1 MSLRPEERKQ
11 KAMGGINFLEQGFTR
26 RGSAC
31 YKHFSFNYESAMGH
45 VEVDLQNWWCF
56 ANPW

>member
-31 YKHFSFNYESAMGH
+31 YKHFSFNYESAKGH
-45 VEVDLQNWWCF
+45 VEVDLQNW
-56 ANPW
+56 